1 MTFRAFSAIMFGM
14 TILGFS
20 VGLVLGIYLHT
31 RTGSHIW
38 AYLAVPFIGLGS
50 AVAVYGTL
58 STKKIRENSEGPDD

>member
-14 TILGFS
+14 TMLGFS
-20 VGLVLGIYLHT
+20 IGLVLGIYLHT

-50 AVAVYGTL
+50 AVAAYGTL
-58 STKKIRENSEGPDD
+58 SAKKIRKNSEDPDG